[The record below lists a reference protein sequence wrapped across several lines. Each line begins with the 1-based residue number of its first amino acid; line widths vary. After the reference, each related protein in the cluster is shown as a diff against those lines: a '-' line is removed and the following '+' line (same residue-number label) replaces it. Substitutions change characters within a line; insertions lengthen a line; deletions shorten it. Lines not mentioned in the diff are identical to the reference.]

1 MRVTRVS
8 SSVLLL
14 LLLTLVPPAVS
25 IDRAEGPCDIFA
37 AASTPCV
44 AAHSTVRSLYVAYNG
59 PLYMLRRASDNAT
72 ADIAVLPATG
82 FADGPAQVSFC
93 STPPTQCTVERIYD
107 QSGRGNHL
115 ERVVVYKH
123 NAHGWPTSGPNAM
136 RDELRVGNH
145 SVFSAYFEGGQDND
159 PGTDSGTMG
168 FRSNRLNGNA
178 SGTAIGDEPETVYMV
193 TAGDHYNEGC
203 CFDVRAAIGATAYNM
218 DSSSSSNSGSIR

>member
-1 MRVTRVS
+1 MARM
-8 SSVLLL
+8 
-14 LLLTLVPPAVS
+14 LLLTLPPPAASV
-25 IDRAEGPCDIFA
+25 DRIEGPCDIFA

-44 AAHSTVRSLYVAYNG
+44 AAHSMVRSLYAAYNG
-59 PLYMLRRASDNAT
+59 PLYMLHRVSDNAT
-72 ADIAVLPATG
+72 ADISVLPATG
-82 FADGPAQVSFC
+82 FANGPAQVAFC
-93 STPPTQCTVERIYD
+93 STPPTKCTVERIYD

-115 ERVVVYKH
+115 ERVVVYK
-123 NAHGWPTSGPNAM
+123 NNVHGWPTNGIDAM

-178 SGTAIGDEPETVYMV
+178 SGTALGDEPETVYMV

-203 CFDVRAAIGATAYNM
+203 CFDVRAAIHAA
-218 DSSSSSNSGSIR
+218 